1 VLTGL
6 LVLAA
11 LPAGAFAVWQARL
24 VINRPPIGVLWLVAL
39 APFDGVL
46 LLFDLP
52 SLVAGWKEG
61 IVLGVAILSF
71 MQRRRHERPR
81 FPRWLV
87 PALALLGLAV
97 LSALLNPSAGSL
109 LGIKVGFF
117 YLLIPLSLWWVPFDA
132 TERDRIVSILMGVG
146 VVVAFLGIVQQFV
159 GDEVLVSLGYE
170 YNETVRFAGG
180 LLRSFST
187 FNQPFPFAFFV
198 MIVLLVGI
206 PVALDERRRLRNV
219 VFMAFVPILLV
230 GMASAIVRAAFL
242 GLAFGGIWLA
252 ANRYRFV
259 GHVLFPVVISLALLP
274 AGVAAATFSSA
285 SLLQRTTGWAD
296 AVLDEGVE
304 PFGKGVGTVGAV
316 AERVQ
321 SSQSEGG
328 VSFPSQPEPSAV
340 FPSPP
345 EESRRFQPDNY
356 YVKTV
361 VELGPIG
368 LWLLLCTMG
377 LAVITARSASMR
389 ARDDRDASLA
399 AGITAATIA
408 AIAAAFVSAYWEI
421 FPSDLL
427 FWLLLGVLPSIT
439 STSMPSP
446 SSRPEAESRP
456 MLGNSSPPSPAVLTS
471 T

>member
-6 LVLAA
+6 LILVAF
-11 LPAGAFAVWQARL
+11 AGATLAVWQARL
-24 VINRPPIGVLWLVAL
+24 VINRPPLGVLWLVAL

-46 LLFDLP
+46 ILFDLP
-52 SLVAGWKEG
+52 SLVGGWKEG

-71 MQRRRHERPR
+71 LQRKRHERPQ

-87 PALALLGLAV
+87 PAFLLLGLAL
-97 LSALLNPSAGSL
+97 LSAILIPSAGSL
-109 LGIKVGFF
+109 LGLKVGFY
-117 YLLIPLSLWWVPFDA
+117 YLLVPLSLWWVPLNSS
-132 TERDRIVSILMGVG
+132 ERDRLVSILMGVG
-146 VVVAFLGIVQQFV
+146 VVVAFLGIVQQIV
-159 GDEVLVSLGYE
+159 GDEALVRLGYE

-198 MIVLLVGI
+198 MTVLLVGI
-206 PVALDERRRLRNV
+206 PVALDDRRRLRNV
-219 VFMAFVPILLV
+219 LFMACVPILLV
-230 GMASAIVRAAFL
+230 GMASAVVRGAIL
-242 GLAFGGIWLA
+242 GLGVGGIWLA
-252 ANRYRFV
+252 VNRYRFV
-259 GHVLFPVVISLALLP
+259 GHMLIPVVITLALLP
-274 AGVAAATFSSA
+274 AGVAATAFSGA
-285 SLLQRTTGWAD
+285 SLLQRTTGWAN

-316 AERVQ
+316 AEQVQ
-321 SSQSEGG
+321 SRRSEGG
-328 VSFPSQPEPSAV
+328 VSFPSPPEPSAA

-345 EESRRFQPDNY
+345 EESKRFQPDNY
-356 YVKTV
+356 YVKTL

-368 LWLLLCTMG
+368 LWLLLCTIG
-377 LAVITARSASMR
+377 LGVISARSASMQ
-389 ARDDRDASLA
+389 ALDNRDASLA

-439 STSMPSP
+439 STSMLSP

-456 MLGNSSPPSPAVLTS
+456 ILGNSSPPSQVVPTS
-471 T
+471 L